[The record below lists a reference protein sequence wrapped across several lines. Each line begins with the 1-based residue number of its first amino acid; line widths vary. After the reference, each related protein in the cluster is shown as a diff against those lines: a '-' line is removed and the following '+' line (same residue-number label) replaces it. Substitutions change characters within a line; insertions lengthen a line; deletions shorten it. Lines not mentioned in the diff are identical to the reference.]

1 MLQENS
7 ITTLSV
13 SYAIASRVRDYFMM
27 MKFTLTFMVVF
38 SCVVAYLLVPGV
50 EFNLIKVLLLFI
62 GGILVSGSAN
72 TINQILERDTDK
84 LMARTA
90 TRPLPAGRIS
100 VSEAVVVALVTGLAG
115 IAILGF
121 NFNWLSAGV
130 SLFSLVVYGFVYTP
144 WKKWNSLAVL
154 VGALPGA
161 LPPLIGWAAGA
172 NDLSEGGWAL
182 FAIQFFWQF
191 PHFWAIAWVAHT
203 DYTRAGFKLMP
214 SEKGPG
220 KMIALQSAMY
230 ALLLIPAGVAPY
242 LLGITGR
249 ISAVIAILI
258 GGFYL
263 YKAIVLYRKCDV
275 PSARKLMFGSYI
287 YLAVI
292 LLGLLF
298 DKVKL

>member
-50 EFNLIKVLLLFI
+50 EFDLIKVLLLFI

-154 VGALPGA
+154 VGAVPGA

-249 ISAVIAILI
+249 ISAVVAILI

>member
-7 ITTLSV
+7 IKLSV
-13 SYAIASRVRDYFMM
+13 SYAIASRVKDYFMM
-27 MKFTLTFMVVF
+27 MKFTLTFLVVF

-50 EFNLIKVLLLFI
+50 GFDLIKVLLLFA

-72 TINQILERDTDK
+72 IINQILEKETDK

-90 TRPLPAGRIS
+90 VRPIPAGRLS
-100 VSEAVVVALVTGLAG
+100 VSEASIVALVTGLG
-115 IAILGF
+115 GLAILGF
-121 NFNWLSAGV
+121 CFNWLAAGV
-130 SLFSLVVYGFVYTP
+130 SLASLVLYGFVYTP

-154 VGALPGA
+154 VGAIPGA

-172 NDLSEGGWAL
+172 NNLSEGGWVL
-182 FAIQFFWQF
+182 FVIQFLWQF

-214 SEKGPG
+214 TDRGPG

-230 ALLLIPAGVAPY
+230 AMLLIPAGVAPY
-242 LLGITGR
+242 LLKMTGPY
-249 ISAVIAILI
+249 SAVIAILI

-263 YKAIVLYRKCDV
+263 YRAIELYRKCDV

-298 DKVKL
+298 DKVNS

>member
-7 ITTLSV
+7 IKLSL

-50 EFNLIKVLLLFI
+50 EFNLIKVLLLFA

-72 TINQILERDTDK
+72 IINQILEKETDK

-90 TRPLPAGRIS
+90 PRPLPAGRLS
-100 VSEAVVVALVTGLAG
+100 VSEASVVAIVTGAAG

-121 NFNWLSAGV
+121 GFNWLAAGV
-130 SLFSLVVYGFVYTP
+130 SLLSLVLYGFVYTP

-154 VGALPGA
+154 VGAFPGA
-161 LPPLIGWAAGA
+161 LPPLIGWVAGA
-172 NDLSEGGWAL
+172 NAFTEGGWAL
-182 FAIQFFWQF
+182 FAIQFLWQF

-214 SEKGPG
+214 SDKGPG

-230 ALLLIPAGVAPY
+230 TLLLIPAGVAPY
-242 LLGITGR
+242 LLGVTGY
-249 ISAVIAILI
+249 ISAIVAIAI

-263 YKAIVLYRKCDV
+263 YRAIALYRKCDV

-292 LLGLLF
+292 LLALLF
-298 DKVKL
+298 DKVK

>member
-7 ITTLSV
+7 IKLSL
-13 SYAIASRVRDYFMM
+13 SYAIASRVKDYFMM
-27 MKFTLTFMVVF
+27 MKFTLTFLVVF

-50 EFNLIKVLLLFI
+50 EFDLVKVLLLFA

-72 TINQILERDTDK
+72 TINQILEKDTDK

-90 TRPLPAGRIS
+90 VRPLPSGRLS
-100 VSEAVVVALVTGLAG
+100 VSEASVVALVTGVAG
-115 IAILGF
+115 LAILGF
-121 NFNWLSAGV
+121 CFNWLSAGV
-130 SLFSLVVYGFVYTP
+130 SLLSLVLYGFVYTP

-154 VGALPGA
+154 VGAVPGA

-172 NDLSEGGWAL
+172 NDLSEGGWSL
-182 FAIQFFWQF
+182 FAIQFLWQF

-203 DYTRAGFKLMP
+203 DYTRAGFRLMP
-214 SEKGPG
+214 TDKGPG

-230 ALLLIPAGVAPY
+230 AMLLIPAGVAPY
-242 LLGITGR
+242 LLGLTGR
-249 ISAVIAILI
+249 FSAIVAILI

-263 YKAIVLYRKCDV
+263 YRAVMLYRKCDV

>member
-1 MLQENS
+1 
-7 ITTLSV
+7 
-13 SYAIASRVRDYFMM
+13 MM

-50 EFNLIKVLLLFI
+50 EFDLVKVLLLFA

-72 TINQILERDTDK
+72 IINQILEKETDK

-90 TRPLPAGRIS
+90 PRPLPAGRLS
-100 VSEAVVVALVTGLAG
+100 VTEAAVVSAVTGLAG
-115 IAILGF
+115 ILILGF
-121 NFNWLSAGV
+121 GFNWLSAMV
-130 SLFSLVVYGFVYTP
+130 SLISLVLYGFVYTP

-154 VGALPGA
+154 VGAIPGA
-161 LPPLIGWAAGA
+161 LPPLIGWVAGA
-172 NDLSEGGWAL
+172 GTFSEGGWAL
-182 FAIQFFWQF
+182 FAIQFLWQF

-214 SEKGPG
+214 TDRGPG
-220 KMIALQSAMY
+220 KMIALQAAMY
-230 ALLLIPAGVAPY
+230 TMLLIPAGVAPY
-242 LLGITGR
+242 LLGMTGAV
-249 ISAVIAILI
+249 SAVVAILI

-263 YKAIVLYRKCDV
+263 YRAIELYRKCDV

-292 LLGLLF
+292 LLALLF
-298 DKVKL
+298 DKIKL

>member
-1 MLQENS
+1 MSL
-7 ITTLSV
+7 
-13 SYAIASRVRDYFMM
+13 SYAIASRVKDYFMM

-50 EFNLIKVLLLFI
+50 EFDLVKVLLLFA

-72 TINQILERDTDK
+72 IINQILEKETDK

-90 TRPLPAGRIS
+90 PRPLPAGRLS
-100 VSEAVVVALVTGLAG
+100 VGEAAVVSVVTGLAG
-115 IAILGF
+115 ILILGF
-121 NFNWLSAGV
+121 GFNWLSAIV
-130 SLFSLVVYGFVYTP
+130 SLVSLVLYGFVYTP

-154 VGALPGA
+154 VGAIPGA
-161 LPPLIGWAAGA
+161 LPPLIGWVAGA
-172 NDLSEGGWAL
+172 GTLSEGGWAL
-182 FAIQFFWQF
+182 FAIQFLWQF

-214 SEKGPG
+214 TDRGPG
-220 KMIALQSAMY
+220 KMIALQAAMY
-230 ALLLIPAGVAPY
+230 TMLLIPAGVAPY
-242 LLGITGR
+242 LLGMTGAV
-249 ISAVIAILI
+249 SAVVAILI

-263 YKAIVLYRKCDV
+263 YRAIELYRKCDV

-292 LLGLLF
+292 LLALLF

>member
-7 ITTLSV
+7 IKLSL
-13 SYAIASRVRDYFMM
+13 SYAIASRVKDYFMM
-27 MKFTLTFMVVF
+27 MKFTLTFLVVF

-50 EFNLIKVLLLFI
+50 EFDLIKVLLLFT

-72 TINQILERDTDK
+72 TINQILEKDTDK

-90 TRPLPAGRIS
+90 VRPLPSGRLS
-100 VSEAVVVALVTGLAG
+100 VSEASVVALVTGAAG
-115 IAILGF
+115 LAILGLG
-121 NFNWLSAGV
+121 FNWLSAGV
-130 SLFSLVVYGFVYTP
+130 SLVSLVLYGFVYTP

-154 VGALPGA
+154 VGAVPGA

-172 NDLSEGGWAL
+172 NDLSEGGWSL
-182 FAIQFFWQF
+182 FAIQFLWQF

-214 SEKGPG
+214 SDKGPG

-230 ALLLIPAGVAPY
+230 AMLLIPAGVAPY
-242 LLGITGR
+242 LLGLTGR
-249 ISAVIAILI
+249 FSALVAILI

-263 YKAIVLYRKCDV
+263 YRAVMLYRKCDV

>member
-7 ITTLSV
+7 IKLSL
-13 SYAIASRVRDYFMM
+13 SYAIASRVKDYFMM
-27 MKFTLTFMVVF
+27 MKFTLTFLVVF

-50 EFNLIKVLLLFI
+50 EFDLIKVLLLFT

-72 TINQILERDTDK
+72 TINQILEKDTDK

-90 TRPLPAGRIS
+90 VRPLPAGRLS
-100 VSEAVVVALVTGLAG
+100 VSEASVVALVTGAAG
-115 IAILGF
+115 LAILGF
-121 NFNWLSAGV
+121 GFNWLSAGV
-130 SLFSLVVYGFVYTP
+130 SLFSLVLYGFVYTP

-154 VGALPGA
+154 VGAIPGA

-172 NDLSEGGWAL
+172 NNLSEGGWTL
-182 FAIQFFWQF
+182 FAIQFLWQF

-203 DYTRAGFKLMP
+203 DYTRAGFRLMP
-214 SEKGPG
+214 SENGPG

-249 ISAVIAILI
+249 FSAIVAILI

-263 YKAIVLYRKCDV
+263 YRAIMLYRKCDV

>member
-1 MLQENS
+1 MSL
-7 ITTLSV
+7 
-13 SYAIASRVRDYFMM
+13 SYAIASRVKDYFMM
-27 MKFTLTFMVVF
+27 MKFTLTFLVVF

-50 EFNLIKVLLLFI
+50 EFDLIKVLLLFT

-72 TINQILERDTDK
+72 TINQILEKDTDK

-90 TRPLPAGRIS
+90 VRPLPAGRLS
-100 VSEAVVVALVTGLAG
+100 VSEASVVALVTGAAG
-115 IAILGF
+115 LAILGF
-121 NFNWLSAGV
+121 GFNWLSAGV
-130 SLFSLVVYGFVYTP
+130 SLFSLVLYGFVYTP

-154 VGALPGA
+154 VGAIPGA

-172 NDLSEGGWAL
+172 NNLSEGGWTL
-182 FAIQFFWQF
+182 FAIQFLWQF

-203 DYTRAGFKLMP
+203 DYTRAGFRLMP

-249 ISAVIAILI
+249 FSAIVAILI

-263 YKAIVLYRKCDV
+263 YRAIMLYRKCDV

>member
-1 MLQENS
+1 MSL
-7 ITTLSV
+7 
-13 SYAIASRVRDYFMM
+13 SYAIASRVKDYFMM
-27 MKFTLTFMVVF
+27 MKFTLTFLVVF

-50 EFNLIKVLLLFI
+50 EFDLIKVLLLFT

-72 TINQILERDTDK
+72 TINQILEKDTDK

-90 TRPLPAGRIS
+90 VRPLPSGRLS
-100 VSEAVVVALVTGLAG
+100 VSEASVVALVTGAAG
-115 IAILGF
+115 LAILGLG
-121 NFNWLSAGV
+121 FNWLSAGV
-130 SLFSLVVYGFVYTP
+130 SLVSLVLYGFVYTP

-154 VGALPGA
+154 VGAVPGA

-172 NDLSEGGWAL
+172 NDLSEGGWSL
-182 FAIQFFWQF
+182 FAIQFLWQF

-214 SEKGPG
+214 SDKGPG

-230 ALLLIPAGVAPY
+230 AMLLIPAGVAPY
-242 LLGITGR
+242 LLGLTGR
-249 ISAVIAILI
+249 FSALVAILI

-263 YKAIVLYRKCDV
+263 YRAVMLYRKCDV

>member
-1 MLQENS
+1 ML
-7 ITTLSV
+7 
-13 SYAIASRVRDYFMM
+13 

-50 EFNLIKVLLLFI
+50 EFDLVKVLLLFI

-72 TINQILERDTDK
+72 TVNQILEKDTDK
-84 LMARTA
+84 MMARTA
-90 TRPLPAGRIS
+90 SRPIPSGRLS
-100 VSEAVVVALVTGLAG
+100 VPEASLIAFITGVAG

-121 NFNWLSAGV
+121 GFNWLSAGV
-130 SLFSLVVYGFVYTP
+130 SLVSLVLYGFVYTP

-154 VGALPGA
+154 VGAVPGA

-172 NDLSEGGWAL
+172 NNLAEGGWAL
-182 FAIQFFWQF
+182 FAIQFLWQF
-191 PHFWAIAWVAHT
+191 PHFWAIAWVAHQ

-214 SEKGPG
+214 SDKGPG

-230 ALLLIPAGVAPY
+230 AMLLIPAGVAPY
-242 LLGITGR
+242 LLGMTGKY
-249 ISAVIAILI
+249 SAIVAILI

-263 YKAIVLYRKCDV
+263 YRAVNLYRKCDV
-275 PSARKLMFGSYI
+275 LSARKLMFGSYI

-292 LLGLLF
+292 LLALLF